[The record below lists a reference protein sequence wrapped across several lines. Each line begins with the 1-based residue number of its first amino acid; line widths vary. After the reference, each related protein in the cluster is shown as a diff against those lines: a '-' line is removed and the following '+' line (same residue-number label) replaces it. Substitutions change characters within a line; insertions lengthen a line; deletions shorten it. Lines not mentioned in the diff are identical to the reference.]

1 MAISITAFDV
11 SRLSRVPVAPASP
24 GDSSPHGDDPRHPPG
39 TGTGTRGPGTAWW
52 MGEKPINNGG
62 FVMVSPRKPIK
73 NGGFIMVSLRKM
85 VVL

>member
-1 MAISITAFDV
+1 
-11 SRLSRVPVAPASP
+11 
-24 GDSSPHGDDPRHPPG
+24 
-39 TGTGTRGPGTAWW
+39 
-52 MGEKPINNGG
+52 MGEKPIKNGG